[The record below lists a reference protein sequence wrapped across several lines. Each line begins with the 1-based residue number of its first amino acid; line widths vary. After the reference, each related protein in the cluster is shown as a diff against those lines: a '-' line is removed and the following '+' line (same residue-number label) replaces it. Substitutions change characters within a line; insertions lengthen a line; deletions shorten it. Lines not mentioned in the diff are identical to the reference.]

1 MAPPPVIVFSITG
14 CRHCRAAKSLLKA
27 KGVAY
32 NDVNLDD
39 NPARRAE
46 VVQLSGGRKTVP
58 QVTYKPLSTHTTLF
72 AHTSFLESQI
82 FFGGKHIGGNEEL
95 QQLESEAKLDGM
107 LAALKE
113 EADDIS
119 KRPMTTQVQ

>member
-58 QVTYKPLSTHTTLF
+58 QVSCKRLSVRTQLSN
-72 AHTSFLESQI
+72 TSFPESQI

-113 EADDIS
+113 EADDVS

>member
-1 MAPPPVIVFSITG
+1 MSKAGTMAPPPVIVFSITG

-72 AHTSFLESQI
+72 AHTSFGASDLLRGQAHRRQRGTSTTGERGQAGWHACSTE
-82 FFGGKHIGGNEEL
+82 GGG
-95 QQLESEAKLDGM
+95 
-107 LAALKE
+107 
-113 EADDIS
+113 
-119 KRPMTTQVQ
+119 